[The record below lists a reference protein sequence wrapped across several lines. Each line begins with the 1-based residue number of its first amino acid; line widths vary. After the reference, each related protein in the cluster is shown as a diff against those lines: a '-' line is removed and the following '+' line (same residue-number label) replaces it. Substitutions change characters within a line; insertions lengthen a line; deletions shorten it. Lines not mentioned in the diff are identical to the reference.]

1 MTRYELVKVANYLKE
16 YKKISSIYRV
26 SDTILK
32 ITFDKGKGLFFDIKK
47 GDSYIFLKDDY
58 KVTKK
63 YTAPFDIVIHKRFT
77 NSQIQEIKVLEGN
90 RILQIKVS
98 RNSKYKLDISI
109 LQFEFTGRNTNII
122 ILDESKIV
130 QEAIRHIDSSTSFR
144 EVRVGE
150 PLQELEPRSF
160 KPKDQEPIDDVEEF
174 LKDEYLKREFAK
186 LRSLQT
192 QKVLFV
198 QKKIDKLKQLLN
210 LIDDKDKL
218 EAKMDL
224 YYHQANLITANIYK
238 LKNYQRV
245 FEVEDFDG
253 NQVIITLPKDAKT
266 PSLAA
271 NMLFKMAKKLKQKA
285 KNSYIEKENLT
296 SKIEFYQNLQQAVKI
311 AKSSDELGLYFPK
324 QPKKIKKIKVD
335 ANIENFYFTDYKLS
349 IGKNQKGNQS
359 LLENAKMS
367 DVWMHIK
374 DISSSH
380 VIIRSDK
387 KNVPL
392 EVLEFG
398 AKLCVDFSGLNSGG
412 YLVDY
417 TNRRNVKIREGA
429 NVNYVEYKTIKVTK
443 E

>member
-1 MTRYELVKVANYLKE
+1 MTRYELVKVAEYLKE

-32 ITFDKGKGLFFDIKK
+32 ITFDKGEGLFFDMKK
-47 GDSYIFLKDDY
+47 GDSYVFLKDDY
-58 KVTKK
+58 KVIKK
-63 YTAPFDIVIHKRFT
+63 YIAPFDILIHKRFS
-77 NSQIQEIKVLEGN
+77 NSQIQDIKVLAGN

-98 RNSKYKLDISI
+98 RNSKYKLDTTI

-122 ILDESKIV
+122 ILDENKIV
-130 QEAIRHIDSSTSFR
+130 QEAIRHIDSGTSFR
-144 EVRVGE
+144 EIRVGE
-150 PLQELEPRSF
+150 PLLDLEPRSF
-160 KPKDQEPIDDVEEF
+160 KPKEQEPIEDIEEF
-174 LKDEYLKREFAK
+174 LKNEYNRREVAK
-186 LRSLQT
+186 LHALQT
-192 QKVLFV
+192 QKLLFI
-198 QKKIDKLKQLLN
+198 QKKIDKLAQLLN
-210 LIDDKDKL
+210 SIDNKEEL
-218 EAKMDL
+218 EKKMAT

-238 LKNYQRV
+238 LKNYQRE
-245 FEVEDFDG
+245 FEVEDFEG
-253 NQVIITLPKDAKT
+253 NQVKITLPKDAKT

-271 NMLFKMAKKLKQKA
+271 DMLFKLAKKLKQKA
-285 KNSYIEKENLT
+285 KNSHIEKENLT
-296 SKIEFYQNLQQAVKI
+296 SKIEFYKNLQQALMS
-311 AKSSDELGLYFPK
+311 AKSTDEVGLYFPK
-324 QPKKIKKIKVD
+324 QPKKQKKVKVD
-335 ANIENFYFTDYKLS
+335 SNIENFYFTDYKLS

-367 DVWMHIK
+367 DIWMHVK

-387 KNVPL
+387 KNLPL

-398 AKLCVDFSGLNSGG
+398 AKLCVDFSGLNNGG

-429 NVNYVEYKTIKVTK
+429 NVNYVEYKTIKVVK